1 VPARRRPPWWIRLSA
16 PPRQRQSSDKYLLVD
31 HRDLLGTRGLAA
43 ARMVGDVRSAE
54 VSWTVVVMVSECAGG
69 EGLKPLRPGALPAA
83 SQRYPYARDRWCRR
97 RRTGPQAGGQ
107 LRRVASATCWSSSR
121 VAPLA
126 AWTAMPFDTV
136 MT

>member
-16 PPRQRQSSDKYLLVD
+16 PPRQRQSSDKYFLVD

-69 EGLKPLRPGALPAA
+69 EGLKPRGQEPC
-83 SQRYPYARDRWCRR
+83 QRR
-97 RRTGPQAGGQ
+97 RSATPTPATAGVAGAATGPQAGGQ